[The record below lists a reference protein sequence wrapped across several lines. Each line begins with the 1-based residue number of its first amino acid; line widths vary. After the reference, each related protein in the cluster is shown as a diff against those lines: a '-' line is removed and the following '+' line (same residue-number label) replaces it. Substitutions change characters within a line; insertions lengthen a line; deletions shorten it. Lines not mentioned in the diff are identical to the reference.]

1 MIIYRNIYATKKSA
15 VFGVIKKKK
24 VTISRYLISLVI
36 FNQTPFL
43 LVLIFSW
50 VVKLLVAT

>member
-1 MIIYRNIYATKKSA
+1 MDHRLYKKECS
-15 VFGVIKKKK
+15 FWRYKKKK
-24 VTISRYLISLVI
+24 VTIARYLVSLVI